1 MPFQPVFFFLW
12 NTKEDILKNVSKAK
26 HIVHTGRYKSWVPK
40 HHLNLTWINI
50 WKHFFK
56 LEKKRKKVTQVWTE
70 MRVSNLQLHLR
81 WT

>member
-40 HHLNLTWINI
+40 TPFELD
-50 WKHFFK
+50 
-56 LEKKRKKVTQVWTE
+56 
-70 MRVSNLQLHLR
+70 MD
-81 WT
+81 